1 MVDTATPPLYLVD
14 GNLSLEYEAPF
25 SVQPAAYVS
34 EASRARLRFWMVRH
48 IGAMGID
55 NTNVMGMDYAALPA
69 GVAIVEWKAGIGEI
83 EYDDRPRLRE
93 NFVDVTPYCPFI
105 QQFMTRLTGITLD
118 QAKRLQKNLID
129 VLYDSKRQMN
139 FHYAVAAGDYWW
151 EATDNAMTTMSNA
164 VIPGLIN
171 AINKLGGET
180 GAGTDS
186 LVNQINTQWATQT
199 SQLNANYTNQTNQLN
214 ANYTTQASQTN
225 TNCIDKINGN
235 ANASTALVGNVN
247 ADAGT
252 INSYIVASGNNL
264 VTYINGTMLGGHG
277 DGLNTINNK
286 LFTASLASTEI
297 VASPGLD
304 NNISHANIN
313 FSNVSGSGAGFVTT
327 SYVSTPSVSMPSI
340 TTPSVVGSTPSGL
353 GVTIQWQPVG
363 QSALVTLSHP
373 EISGIMKGVSDR
385 RNNLANVQ
393 VGKKIAVDALTTVG
407 DVIAYD
413 VTAGWP
419 IITPGP

>member
-34 EASRARLRFWMVRH
+34 EQARARLRFWMIRH
-48 IGAMGID
+48 IAAMGID
-55 NTNVMGMDYAALPA
+55 NTNVMGMDYAALPP
-69 GVAIVEWKAGIGEI
+69 GVAIVEWKAGVGEI

-93 NFVDVTPYCPFI
+93 NFVDVTPYCPFL

-186 LVNQINTQWATQT
+186 LVNQINTQWA
-199 SQLNANYTNQTNQLN
+199 NQTNQLN

-225 TNCIDKINGN
+225 SYCIDPINSN
-235 ANASTALVGNVN
+235 ANSGNALVGHVN
-247 ADAGT
+247 ADANT
-252 INSYIVASGNNL
+252 TNSYIAGSGNSL
-264 VTYINGTMLGGHG
+264 VSYINGILGGRG
-277 DGLNTINNK
+277 DGQNTINNK
-286 LFTASLASTEI
+286 LFTTALGSSEL
-297 VASPGLD
+297 VAAPGLD
-304 NNISHANIN
+304 ANIGGTN
-313 FSNVSGSGAGFVTT
+313 VGFSNVSGSGASFVTT
-327 SYVSTPSVSMPSI
+327 SYVGTPSVSTPSVI
-340 TTPSVVGSTPSGL
+340 GNTPSGL

-385 RNNLANVQ
+385 RNSLATVQ
-393 VGKKIAVDALTTVG
+393 VGKKIAVDALTTVAA
-407 DVIAYD
+407 VIAYD

-419 IITPGP
+419 IIAPGP